1 MTDWPAT
8 IEFEV
13 RTPVPNPMIRAN
25 IAWSRRMGYPE
36 VPASAERPGVVN
48 IVANGPS
55 ALDAPLD
62 GLTLSLNGSLAV
74 FNRKGLAPTWWAGC
88 DPQVH
93 MADFLQYP
101 PKPTTYLV
109 ASKCDRAVFRALKG
123 HDVRLWH
130 IDDMPGLPGAV
141 PTATSITLVAMS
153 LLRRMGYRQFRLW
166 GWDGC
171 YLDGRDHA
179 MPQPHQGENITVYV
193 GDTPYR
199 TTTTWAA
206 EAQDAVNQLSGADY
220 QVDIRGPG
228 MVGAIVRALCPDDVL
243 LHSPV
248 HQTGAAGI

>member
-1 MTDWPAT
+1 MEPGAIID
-8 IEFEV
+8 FEI
-13 RTPVPNPMIRAN
+13 RTPIARPQMLVN

-36 VPASAERPGVVN
+36 VPACAERPGVVN

-62 GLTLSLNGSLAV
+62 GLTLSLNGSLSV
-74 FNRKGLAPTWWAGC
+74 FRRRGIAPTWWAGC
-88 DPQVH
+88 DPQAH
-93 MADFLQYP
+93 LSDFVQDAP
-101 PKPTTYLV
+101 EETTYLV
-109 ASKCDRAVFRALKG
+109 ASKCDRAVFRALG
-123 HDVRLWH
+123 RRDIRLWH
-130 IDDMPGLPGAV
+130 IDDTPGHRWAV

-153 LLRRMGYRQFRLW
+153 LMRRMGYRQFRLW

-171 YLDGRDHA
+171 YLDGLDHA
-179 MPQPHQGENITVYV
+179 TPQIHQGENITVYV

-206 EAQDAVNQLSGADY
+206 EAQDAVNQLSGVDY

-228 MVGAIVRALCPDDVL
+228 MVGAIVRALCPADVL

-248 HQTGAAGI
+248 HQTGVAGN